1 MKPGLWAALLDLRWF
16 HSVVS
21 DAVSTRNALD
31 PALGRRMGPKGPFYP
46 SGSHYAIWGKV
57 SNVAFY
63 VNVESETFGYWHDN
77 ATSAHE
83 RLVSN
88 KAARIDRW
96 CSEVAQWLLLPQHP
110 VTFLTGAQNK
120 QKGKNGAQNK
130 QKGCRSRV
138 LVPTRGGKSAQWH
151 YGQAC
156 TCHVQRAL
164 RQRLDHA

>member
-1 MKPGLWAALLDLRWF
+1 MPSVCAVLRGCPILYGHAYDSRVPQGTVCASYVTGVNDGGGGLPGVKPGLWAALLDSRRF

-21 DAVSTRNALD
+21 GAVSTRNTLD

-110 VTFLTGAQNK
+110 AG
-120 QKGKNGAQNK
+120 
-130 QKGCRSRV
+130 
-138 LVPTRGGKSAQWH
+138 
-151 YGQAC
+151 
-156 TCHVQRAL
+156 
-164 RQRLDHA
+164 